1 MRTSSLDHTL
11 PALFRLRGWT
21 IHVSGKR
28 QWGNI
33 SWHVFLSILSVLGFF
48 GPLRNLFPL
57 QLIFVLQF
65 DVQDEAESSGVKY
78 TVLKPVFFGHRNALL
93 FSKSSYHSYILYQ
106 DILCAAQKMFDFPS
120 QSSVQHKAILN

>member
-11 PALFRLRGWT
+11 PALFKLRGGPYMYP
-21 IHVSGKR
+21 GKAM
-28 QWGNI
+28 GNI

-78 TVLKPVFFGHRNALL
+78 TVLKPVFLAIGTRCYFLKVHITLI
-93 FSKSSYHSYILYQ
+93 SYIR
-106 DILCAAQKMFDFPS
+106 IFCAAQKMFDFPS
-120 QSSVQHKAILN
+120 QSSVQPKPS